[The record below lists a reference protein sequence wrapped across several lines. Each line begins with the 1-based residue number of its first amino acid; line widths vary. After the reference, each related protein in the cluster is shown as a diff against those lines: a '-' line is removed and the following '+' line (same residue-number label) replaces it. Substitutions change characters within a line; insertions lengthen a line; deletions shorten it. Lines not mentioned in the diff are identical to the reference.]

1 MTNFETE
8 KYHVPE
14 KKNNTEL
21 YNLTYLGGVKKPKNK
36 GKKIMLLSRQ
46 ENNKLLTRRLRLL
59 RLTGSRPPQAGL
71 HLY

>member
-21 YNLTYLGGVKKPKNK
+21 YNLTYLGGAKK
-36 GKKIMLLSRQ
+36 
-46 ENNKLLTRRLRLL
+46 T
-59 RLTGSRPPQAGL
+59 
-71 HLY
+71 